1 MKYEEE
7 IRNSAGTAKTLADK
21 MHILRKSFLLA
32 TAKIDFV
39 LITIGEKIDRTLK
52 TKRR

>member
-7 IRNSAGTAKTLADK
+7 IRNSTGAAKTLADK
-21 MHILRKSFLLA
+21 IHILRKSFLLA
-32 TAKIDFV
+32 TAKIDSV
-39 LITIGEKIDRTLK
+39 LITTGEQIDRTLK